1 MYGLGLPKGAVRLV
15 FSTCSVSVCKLP
27 AAVRRFETSM
37 VLVKTYRKRW
47 HRYYKQLRTRQDE
60 QPSPEQFQ
68 RHILQRKKERKK
80 PYTIV
85 VVVQRNKYM
94 FASTE

>member
-15 FSTCSVSVCKLP
+15 FSTCSFSVCKLP
-27 AAVRRFETSM
+27 AAVRRIETSM

-47 HRYYKQLRTRQDE
+47 HQYYKQLRTRQDE

-68 RHILQRKKERKK
+68 HHILQRKK

>member
-1 MYGLGLPKGAVRLV
+1 MYGLGLPKGAVGLV

-27 AAVRRFETSM
+27 AAVRRIETSM
-37 VLVKTYRKRW
+37 VVVKTYRKRW
-47 HRYYKQLRTRQDE
+47 HQYYKQLRTRQDE

-68 RHILQRKKERKK
+68 HHILQRKK